1 MKKLSKKEITYLVLA
16 VAVVFMGLKLSAAG
30 AGQSNLFQNDG
41 YSVTGAAIAAVGGFM
56 IGTLFAKN
64 RK

>member
-1 MKKLSKKEITYLVLA
+1 VA